1 MKKRLSILAV
11 AIAATFP
18 MAQTAHAQT
27 NAELKQEIDLLKQ
40 QLQVLMQKVEAS
52 TAAQASASN
61 AASASNQGAVDPQD
75 FNRIKIKAESTEDA
89 VEAAGLKG
97 FKVSGVMD
105 PTYIYSQ
112 GQNRAGFNFL
122 NNFDGAGGAPLS
134 TDSYAFDN
142 SSFGSAVLDIQ
153 KETDGGNKWR
163 LTLAPHKSGGS
174 AYRAGSI
181 VHEASVSIPLTDEKT
196 RLIAGQIPDW
206 SGYELTAANQ
216 NPLVTHNL
224 LFDFSSVTYYNG
236 AGMEIT
242 RGPWT
247 TKFLLGNV
255 NQAARESGDK
265 DPALVY
271 RVDYAVDE
279 YSGIGLWGGHSFSS
293 PTVGAGRFDMLEL
306 DGYFTRGQLTLQGQV
321 GAGRH
326 EGKAGNGGDA
336 QWWGLSGLV
345 GYKVTPRTQL
355 VARYDFINNAKNG
368 GGVYNGVG
376 GAVTDTTTN
385 VTTYGDSR
393 NGFGPAWVDD
403 GTGVWSQPDLN
414 TGVNRYA
421 LSVGVNYLINPT
433 TTLKTELRYDGANG
447 AVFLQPDG
455 ISYKNNNLLFGT
467 SVVVSF

>member
-1 MKKRLSILAV
+1 MKNRLSLL
-11 AIAATFP
+11 AIALAAVFP
-18 MAQTAHAQT
+18 MAQMAHAQT

-40 QLQVLMQKVEAS
+40 QLQILMQKVEAS
-52 TAAQASASN
+52 TVSASN
-61 AASASNQGAVDPQD
+61 PATVDPQE
-75 FNRIKIKAESTEDA
+75 FNRVKVKAESIEDNI
-89 VEAAGLKG
+89 EASGLKG
-97 FKVSGVMD
+97 LKVSGVID
-105 PTYIYSQ
+105 PTFIYNQSQ
-112 GQNRAGFNFL
+112 ARSGFIFL
-122 NNFDGAGGAPLS
+122 NNFDGSDA
-134 TDSYAFDN
+134 TNTYAFDN

-181 VHEASVSIPLTDEKT
+181 VHEASVSIALSDEKT

-216 NPLVTHNL
+216 NPLVTHNM
-224 LFDFSSVTYYNG
+224 LFDFSAVTYYNG
-236 AGMEIT
+236 AGMEIS

-255 NQAARESGDK
+255 DQAAREPGDRA
-265 DPALVY
+265 PAVVY

-279 YSGIGLWGGHSFSS
+279 FSGIGFWGGHSFGSTDPAVSS
-293 PTVGAGRFDMLEL
+293 QGRFDMMEI
-306 DGYFTRGQLTLQGQV
+306 DGYYTRGQLTLQGQV

-326 EGKAGNGGDA
+326 QGKAANGGDA

-355 VARYDFINNAKNG
+355 VARYDFINNSNNG
-368 GGVYNGVG
+368 GGMFGGV
-376 GAVTDTTTN
+376 ADN
-385 VTTYGDSR
+385 R
-393 NGFGPAWVDD
+393 NGFGPAYEFLDNGE
-403 GTGVWSQPDLN
+403 GTFAWTQPDPDK
-414 TGVNRYA
+414 GVNRYA
-421 LSVGVNYLINPT
+421 LSLGLNYLVNPT

-447 AVFLQPDG
+447 AVFSQPDG
-455 ISYKNNNLLFGT
+455 SYKNGNILFGT

>member
-18 MAQTAHAQT
+18 MAQTAHAQS
-27 NAELKQEIDLLKQ
+27 NAELKQEIDLLKK
-40 QLQVLMQKVEAS
+40 QLQVLMQKVDAAAAAS
-52 TAAQASASN
+52 TST
-61 AASASNQGAVDPQD
+61 AASASNQGAVELQE

-89 VEAAGLKG
+89 VEASGLKG

-105 PTYIYSQ
+105 PTFIYSQ
-112 GQNRAGFNFL
+112 GQNRSGFIFL

-224 LFDFSSVTYYNG
+224 LFDFSAVTYYSG
-236 AGMEIT
+236 AGMEII

-247 TKFLLGNV
+247 SKFMLGNV

-271 RVDYAVDE
+271 RVDYAVNE

-293 PTVGAGRFDMLEL
+293 PSTSAGRFDMLEV

-345 GYKVTPRTQL
+345 GYKLTPRTQL
-355 VARYDFINNAKNG
+355 VARYDFINNANNG

-376 GAVTDTTTN
+376 GVGTL
-385 VTTYGDSR
+385 GDSR
-393 NGFGPAWVDD
+393 NGFGPAWEDD
-403 GTGVWSQPDLN
+403 GTGTNTWFQPDPS

-421 LSVGVNYLINPT
+421 LSVGLNYLINPT
-433 TTLKTELRYDGANG
+433 TSLKTELRYDGASG
-447 AVFLQPDG
+447 AVFSQPDG
-455 ISYKNNNLLFGT
+455 SYKNTNLLFGT